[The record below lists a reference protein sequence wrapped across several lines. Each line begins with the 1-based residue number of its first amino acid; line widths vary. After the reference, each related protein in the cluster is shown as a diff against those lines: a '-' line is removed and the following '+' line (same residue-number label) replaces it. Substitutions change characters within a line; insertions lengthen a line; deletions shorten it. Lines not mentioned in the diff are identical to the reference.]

1 MAVSPLS
8 SSRLSL
14 VSANKSSVK
23 TQSTDSNAVASS
35 GGWFSGSLA
44 NGGEKLILEDANSKI
59 LTSFEYDDKG
69 AWPSQ
74 ADGNGSS
81 LELINPLSSASVPS
95 NWKPSVRPGG
105 TPGD

>member
-1 MAVSPLS
+1 MVL
-8 SSRLSL
+8 
-14 VSANKSSVK
+14 
-23 TQSTDSNAVASS
+23 ASDQKPEAFARRYPGLKV

-59 LTSFEYDDKG
+59 LVSFEYDDKG

-81 LELINPLSSASVPS
+81 LELINLLSSVSVPS
-95 NWKPSVRPGG
+95 DWKPSVRLGG

>member
-1 MAVSPLS
+1 MVL
-8 SSRLSL
+8 
-14 VSANKSSVK
+14 
-23 TQSTDSNAVASS
+23 ASDQKPEAFARRYPGLKV

-59 LTSFEYDDKG
+59 LVAFEYDDKG

-95 NWKPSVRPGG
+95 NWQPSVRPGG

>member
-1 MAVSPLS
+1 MVAVHPTKVKEMLISQH
-8 SSRLSL
+8 RL
-14 VSANKSSVK
+14 N
-23 TQSTDSNAVASS
+23 
-35 GGWFSGSLA
+35 GRLA

-59 LTSFEYDDKG
+59 LVSFEYDDKG

-81 LELINPLSSASVPS
+81 LELINPLSSASGPS
-95 NWKPSVRPGG
+95 NWKSSLRPGG